1 MNLKTNIANSGNYSK
16 GRTKK
21 ILYLVVHYTANN
33 GDTDEGNGKYFASR
47 VVGASAHYFV
57 DEDSVTQAV
66 RDTDIAWHCESK
78 GMALKCRCRNSNS
91 IGIEMCSDKV
101 NGVYVITA
109 DTVTNTVE
117 LVKLLMKKY
126 NIPVE
131 NVLRHYDVCGKNC
144 PEPFVRDAGQ
154 WAAFKKRLEE
164 EKMEKT
170 EVLISVNGVT
180 RTIEG
185 YNVEGTNYV
194 TIRGICELLGVEVE
208 YDGRTRTVVL
218 RK

>member
-66 RDTDIAWHCESK
+66 RDTDTAWHCESR
-78 GMALKCRCRNSNS
+78 GMALKCGCRNSNS

-144 PEPFVRDAGQ
+144 PEPFVREAGQ
-154 WAAFKKRLEE
+154 WVAFKKRLEE
-164 EKMEKT
+164 EEMVEQSKIKINGTLYLVDRILKDGANYIKVRDLEKAGF
-170 EVLISVNGVT
+170 VISN
-180 RTIEG
+180 EG
-185 YNVEGTNYV
+185 SMAVIT
-194 TIRGICELLGVEVE
+194 T
-208 YDGRTRTVVL
+208 
-218 RK
+218 KK